1 MTPPLEDKCI
11 TAFARTDFRGQ
22 DKTFGIRQAD
32 RRFHVYVVGK
42 TGTGKS
48 TLLENLV
55 LQDAARG
62 QGLALLD
69 PHGDLSE
76 KIMQAL
82 PASCRQS
89 TIYIN
94 ASDPNEPFAFNPLER
109 VPAGKF
115 SLAASGLLGAFKSIW
130 IDSWGPRLEHIL
142 RHAIMALLETD
153 GATLADILR
162 LLSDKTYRR
171 TVATGLKNEQI
182 RNFWL
187 GEYEHYTERLRS
199 EAIAPL
205 QNKVGA
211 FLADPNLQRILT
223 QPTSSIHLRAAMDE
237 GRVLIIN
244 LAKGKMGHDA
254 SRLLG
259 ALILSR
265 LCLSALSRADQAE
278 EARRDFL
285 VYLDEFQNYAT
296 PELAVMLSELRKYR
310 LSLVLAH
317 QYLSQLDP
325 ALRDAVLGN
334 VGTIIA
340 FRMGIMDA
348 DLIAKEFYPEFS
360 AADLVSLPNYHI
372 YLKLM
377 IDGAA
382 SNPFSAITLPP
393 AIIDASQV
401 KSDPQ
406 QQNLLV

>member
-1 MTPPLEDKCI
+1 MTSPLEDKDI
-11 TAFARTDFRGQ
+11 TVFARTDFRGQ
-22 DKTFGIRQAD
+22 HRTFGIRQAD

-48 TLLENLV
+48 TLLENLI
-55 LQDAARG
+55 LQDARRG

-76 KIMQAL
+76 KIIKSMSEEQRAM
-82 PASCRQS
+82 

-94 ASDPNEPFAFNPLER
+94 ASDPSQPFAFNPLER
-109 VPAGKF
+109 VSPDKF

-130 IDSWGPRLEHIL
+130 LDSWGPRLEHIL
-142 RHAIMALLETD
+142 RHAIMALLETH
-153 GATLADILR
+153 GSTLADIAR
-162 LLSDKTYRR
+162 LLADKAFRR
-171 TVATGLKNEQI
+171 VVATALKNTQI

-187 GEYEHYTERLRS
+187 GEYEHYTERLRA

-211 FLADPNLQRILT
+211 FLADPNLNRILT
-223 QPTSSIHLRAAMDE
+223 QPQSSIHLRTAMDQ
-237 GRVLIIN
+237 GNILIVN
-244 LAKGKMGHDA
+244 LAKGKMGQDA

-259 ALILSR
+259 ALLLSR
-265 LCLSALSRADQAE
+265 LCLAAMSRADQPE
-278 EARRDFL
+278 NERRDFI

-317 QYLSQLDP
+317 QYLSQLGP
-325 ALRDAVLGN
+325 ELRDAVLGN

-348 DLIAKEFYPEFS
+348 DLIAKEFYPDFT
-360 AADLVSLPNYHI
+360 AGDLVNLPNYHI

-377 IDGAA
+377 IDGVV
-382 SNPFSAITLPP
+382 SNPFSAVTLPP
-393 AIIDASQV
+393 VALSPKNDLTA
-401 KSDPQ
+401 PGPE
-406 QQNLLV
+406 